1 MSVQEEQIIN
11 DATDKVKGFLYQFY
25 TALKYCF
32 ELMPGEKL
40 YIEKYGDI
48 TISQL
53 KQIEVKNIITYQVKN
68 HTIAGDSKNRQTLDN
83 IGSGTGYYI
92 SGGYAVPIKWSKES
106 RSAKTKYT
114 LESGEELVVNDGNTG
129 TSSSPYNLSLE

>member
-53 KQIEVKNIITYQVKN
+53 KQIEVKNY
-68 HTIAGDSKNRQTLDN
+68 SKPLTDTQENFWNTLNNYFIKFPNRAYSFYFSLV
-83 IGSGTGYYI
+83 YYVCNYCV
-92 SGGYAVPIKWSKES
+92 SKSFLAV
-106 RSAKTKYT
+106 
-114 LESGEELVVNDGNTG
+114 VVQN
-129 TSSSPYNLSLE
+129 PF